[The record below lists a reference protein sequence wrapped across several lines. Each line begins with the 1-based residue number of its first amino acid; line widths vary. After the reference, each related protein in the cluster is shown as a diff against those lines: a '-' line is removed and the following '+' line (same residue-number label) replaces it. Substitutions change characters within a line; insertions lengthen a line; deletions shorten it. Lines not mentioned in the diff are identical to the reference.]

1 MTQTNNITL
10 GHDEPVLEDIP
21 SIDVCSSASLIK
33 ADPLPN
39 EGVFK
44 LLGYLI
50 LTLAVS
56 LSAFQIWQGI
66 TSTISATYFR
76 PVHLSWVLVLIF
88 LNYPLISDRYNKGYL
103 PGRVLDLALCGLALF
118 AAYRMSIFD
127 YNDIDHL
134 LYGLK
139 MPDLLAGSA
148 LLLLLMEGC
157 RRTVGWVMVLISAL
171 FLSYSAFGDILPSA
185 IATKGYSLQELIQF
199 QIYSA
204 NGVFGSALGIAATT
218 VFIFVLFGAFLEV
231 TGAGKFFIDL
241 SFSIAG
247 KYRGGPAKAAVLASA
262 GLGSISGSAIANT
275 VTTGSVTIPMMKQ
288 LGYKPEQAAGI
299 EAAAS
304 TGGQIMPP
312 IMGAGAFVMAQFTG
326 VPYSEIMLASIAPA
340 ILYFFCTLLY
350 VHLMACKL
358 NLKAVSRTEAVI
370 SVMKHGA
377 HYLIPLGLIT
387 ALLMMA
393 YSPLLVG
400 VAGCGAILVTAALR
414 KHSRIGLSQF
424 IQGMKNG
431 ALMALPISVA
441 CGAAGI
447 IVGVVGQTGIGL
459 QFTQFVM
466 EFSGGYM
473 LVALGLISI
482 VALIL
487 GMGLPVTAAY
497 IVLAVM
503 AVPMLGDFGLP
514 LLTAHLIIFW
524 LSQTS
529 NVTPPIALAAFAAAG
544 VAKANP
550 MKSSVEAFKL
560 AGGLFIIPIMMAYTD
575 LINPEASVLE
585 FGFAIAQTAAIIL
598 ALAISI
604 EGYLLRPLSKMER
617 IIAFMMAPLILF
629 NFFGVGFVGI
639 LVICGLILMQWKSR
653 ELAEGT

>member
-1 MTQTNNITL
+1 MDIMTDKNQ
-10 GHDEPVLEDIP
+10 PDIEH
-21 SIDVCSSASLIK
+21 
-33 ADPLPN
+33 LPHERTVN
-39 EGVFK
+39 LF
-44 LLGYLI
+44 GYLI
-50 LTLAVS
+50 LGIAVA
-56 LSAFQIWQGI
+56 LSVFQIWQGI
-66 TSTISATYFR
+66 SSTISATYFR
-76 PVHLSWVLVLIF
+76 PIHLCWVLILIF
-88 LNYPLISDRYNKGYL
+88 LHYPLITNRKSHLYL
-103 PGRVLDLALCGLALF
+103 VGRVIDLALCGLIVF

-127 YNDIDHL
+127 YNDINHL
-134 LYGLK
+134 FYGLQL
-139 MPDLLAGSA
+139 PDMIAGCS

-157 RRTVGWVMVLISAL
+157 RRTVGWVMVLIAVL
-171 FLSYSAFGDILPSA
+171 FLSYSAFGDLLPSGFA
-185 IATKGYSLQELIQF
+185 IKSYSLQELIQF
-199 QIYSA
+199 QIFSA
-204 NGVFGSALGIAATT
+204 NGIFGSALGIAATT

-241 SFSIAG
+241 AFSIAG

-275 VTTGSVTIPMMKQ
+275 VTTGSITIPMMKK

-358 NLKAVSRTEAVI
+358 DLKAVSRTEAVM
-370 SVMKHGA
+370 SVLKDGA
-377 HYLIPLGLIT
+377 HHLMPLALIT
-387 ALLMMA
+387 TLLMMA

-400 VAGCGAILVTAALR
+400 VAGCAAILATAALR
-414 KHSRIGLSQF
+414 KHSRIGLKKF
-424 IQGMKNG
+424 IEGMKSG
-431 ALMALPISVA
+431 ALMALPISAA

-466 EFSGGYM
+466 DFSGGYM
-473 LVALGLISI
+473 LIALGLISL
-482 VALIL
+482 VALVL

-503 AVPMLGDFGLP
+503 AVPMLSDFGLP
-514 LLTAHLIIFW
+514 LLTAHLIVFW

-529 NVTPPIALAAFAAAG
+529 NVTPPIALAAFAGAG
-544 VAKANP
+544 VANANP
-550 MKSSVEAFKL
+550 MKSSIEAFKL

-575 LINPEASVLE
+575 LVNSDAGVVDLTFSIIQTLTIIM
-585 FGFAIAQTAAIIL
+585 AIAVA
-598 ALAISI
+598 I
-604 EGYLLRPLSKMER
+604 EGYLLRPLTGIER
-617 IIAFMMAPLILF
+617 LLAFFTIPLIML
-629 NFFGVGFVGI
+629 NPFGVGFLGI
-639 LVICGLILMQWKSR
+639 VIMLGLILVQWR
-653 ELAEGT
+653 GQAQTN

>member
-1 MTQTNNITL
+1 MST
-10 GHDEPVLEDIP
+10 
-21 SIDVCSSASLIK
+21 S
-33 ADPLPN
+33 ADPHQASSQTYRH
-39 EGVFK
+39 EK
-44 LLGYLI
+44 TISILGYLI
-50 LTLAVS
+50 LIGAVS
-56 LSAFQIWQGI
+56 LSVFQVWQGI
-66 TSTISATYFR
+66 SSTISATYFR
-76 PVHLSWVLVLIF
+76 PIHLCWILVLIF
-88 LNYPLISDRYNKGYL
+88 LHYPLVTNQNSPFYIM
-103 PGRVLDLALCGLALF
+103 GRIFDLVLCGLAVF
-118 AAYRMSIFD
+118 AGYRMFLFD
-127 YNDIDHL
+127 YNDINHL
-134 LYGLK
+134 FYGLQQ
-139 MPDLLAGSA
+139 PDLIAGFSIIV
-148 LLLLLMEGC
+148 LLMEGC
-157 RRTVGWVMVLISAL
+157 RRTVGWVMVLIAAL
-171 FLSYSAFGDILPSA
+171 FLSYSAFGHLLPGDLA
-185 IATKGYSLQELIQF
+185 VKAYSWQELIQF
-199 QIYSA
+199 QVFSA

-241 SFSIAG
+241 AFSIAG

-275 VTTGSVTIPMMKQ
+275 VTTGSITIPMMKK
-288 LGYKPEQAAGI
+288 LGYKAEQAAGI

-326 VPYSEIMLASIAPA
+326 VPYSEIMIASIAPA

-370 SVMKHGA
+370 SVMKDGA
-377 HYLIPLGLIT
+377 HHLIPLALIT

-400 VAGCGAILVTAALR
+400 VSGCAAILLTAALR
-414 KHSRIGLSQF
+414 KHSRIGLKKF
-424 IQGMKNG
+424 IEGMKNG
-431 ALMALPISVA
+431 ALMALPISAA

-466 EFSGGYM
+466 DFSGGQM
-473 LVALGLISI
+473 LIALGLISV

-514 LLTAHLIIFW
+514 LLTAHLIVFW

-575 LINPEASVLE
+575 LVTPGVSVAAL
-585 FGFAIAQTAAIIL
+585 GFAIAQTIAIII
-598 ALAISI
+598 AVAISI
-604 EGYLLRPLSKMER
+604 EGYLLRPLLIYER
-617 IIAFMMAPLILF
+617 FIALLMVPLILVDPF
-629 NFFGVGFVGI
+629 QIGFIGI
-639 LVICGLILMQWKSR
+639 LVILGLTLNQWRSQKIS
-653 ELAEGT
+653 A

>member
-1 MTQTNNITL
+1 MDIMTDKNQ
-10 GHDEPVLEDIP
+10 PDIEH
-21 SIDVCSSASLIK
+21 
-33 ADPLPN
+33 LPHERTVN
-39 EGVFK
+39 AF
-44 LLGYLI
+44 GYLI
-50 LTLAVS
+50 LGIAVA
-56 LSAFQIWQGI
+56 LSVFQIWQGI
-66 TSTISATYFR
+66 SSTISATYFR
-76 PVHLSWVLVLIF
+76 PIHLCWVLILIF
-88 LNYPLISDRYNKGYL
+88 LHYPLITNRKSHLYL
-103 PGRVLDLALCGLALF
+103 VGRVVDLALCGLIVF

-127 YNDIDHL
+127 YNDINHL
-134 LYGLK
+134 FYGLQL
-139 MPDLLAGSA
+139 PDMIAGCS

-157 RRTVGWVMVLISAL
+157 RRTVGWVMVLIAVL
-171 FLSYSAFGDILPSA
+171 FLSYSAFGDLLPSGFA
-185 IATKGYSLQELIQF
+185 IKSYSLQEQIQF
-199 QIYSA
+199 QIFSA

-241 SFSIAG
+241 AFSIAG

-275 VTTGSVTIPMMKQ
+275 VTTGSITIPMMKK

-370 SVMKHGA
+370 SVMKDGA
-377 HYLIPLGLIT
+377 HHLIPLALIT
-387 ALLMMA
+387 TLLMMA

-400 VAGCGAILVTAALR
+400 VAGCAAILMTAALR
-414 KHSRIGLSQF
+414 KHSRIGVKKF
-424 IQGMKNG
+424 IEGMKSG
-431 ALMALPISVA
+431 ALMALPISAA

-466 EFSGGYM
+466 DFSGGYM
-473 LVALGLISI
+473 LIALGLISL
-482 VALIL
+482 VALVL

-503 AVPMLGDFGLP
+503 AVPMLSDFGLP
-514 LLTAHLIIFW
+514 LLTAHLIVFW

-529 NVTPPIALAAFAAAG
+529 NVTPPIALAAFAGAG
-544 VAKANP
+544 VANANP

-575 LINPEASVLE
+575 LVDSDA
-585 FGFAIAQTAAIIL
+585 GFVDLTFSIIQTLTIIMAIAVA
-598 ALAISI
+598 I
-604 EGYLLRPLSKMER
+604 EGYLLRPLTGIER
-617 IIAFMMAPLILF
+617 LLAFFTIPLIML
-629 NFFGVGFVGI
+629 NPFGVGFLGI
-639 LVICGLILMQWKSR
+639 VIMLGLILVQWKGRGRIRQS
-653 ELAEGT
+653 

>member
-1 MTQTNNITL
+1 MAPQSELSAVDDPILKGTQAR
-10 GHDEPVLEDIP
+10 V
-21 SIDVCSSASLIK
+21 IK
-33 ADPLPN
+33 Y
-39 EGVFK
+39 F
-44 LLGYLI
+44 GYAI
-50 LTLAVS
+50 LMLAVA

-66 TSTISATYFR
+66 TSSLSATYFR
-76 PVHLSWVLVLIF
+76 PVHLCWVLVLIF
-88 LNYPLISDRYNKGYL
+88 LHYPLIKNRESKLYL
-103 PGRVLDLALCGLALF
+103 PGRVFDLALCGLALF
-118 AAYRMSIFD
+118 AAYRLSIFD

-134 LYGLK
+134 LYGLG
-139 MPDLLAGSA
+139 MPDLAAGGV

-157 RRTVGWVMVLISAL
+157 RRTVGWVMVFIAAI
-171 FLSYSAFGDILPSA
+171 FLSYSAFGDLLPSGL
-185 IATKGYSLQELIQF
+185 ATKSYSLQELIQF

-241 SFSIAG
+241 AFSIAG
-247 KYRGGPAKAAVLASA
+247 QYRGGPAKAAVLASA

-326 VPYSEIMLASIAPA
+326 VPYSEIMLVSIAPA

-358 NLKAVSRTEAVI
+358 NLKAASRSEAVI
-370 SVMKHGA
+370 SVMKQGA
-377 HYLIPLGLIT
+377 HHLIPLALIT
-387 ALLMMA
+387 TLLMMA

-400 VAGCGAILVTAALR
+400 VAGCAAILVTAALR
-414 KHSRIGLSQF
+414 QHSRIGLTKF
-424 IQGMKNG
+424 IAGMKSG
-431 ALMALPISVA
+431 ALMALPISAA

-466 EFSGGYM
+466 AFSGGYM

-482 VALIL
+482 VALVL

-514 LLTAHLIIFW
+514 LLTAHLIVFW

-529 NVTPPIALAAFAAAG
+529 NVTPPIALAAFAGAG
-544 VAKANP
+544 VANANP

-575 LINPEASVLE
+575 LLNPDAGVMAFAFSVVQTLAIIV
-585 FGFAIAQTAAIIL
+585 AIAIT
-598 ALAISI
+598 I
-604 EGYLLRPLSKMER
+604 EGYLLRVMSKFER
-617 IIAFMMAPLILF
+617 ISALITVPMLLF
-629 NFFGVGFVGI
+629 NPFDAGFVGI
-639 LVICGLILMQWKSR
+639 LIILGLIVIQWKQRDS
-653 ELAEGT
+653 

>member
-1 MTQTNNITL
+1 MTQTNNTKL
-10 GHDEPVLEDIP
+10 GHDEPVLEDTKANH
-21 SIDVCSSASLIK
+21 SSVTIDTSLPYEPTLK
-33 ADPLPN
+33 
-39 EGVFK
+39 VF
-44 LLGYLI
+44 GYVI
-50 LTLAVS
+50 LAIAVA

-88 LNYPLISDRYNKGYL
+88 LHYPLVNNRYSKLYL
-103 PGRVLDLALCGLALF
+103 LGRVFDLALCGLALF
-118 AAYRMSIFD
+118 GAYRMSIFD

-139 MPDLLAGSA
+139 MPDLVAGCA
-148 LLLLLMEGC
+148 LLVLLMEGC
-157 RRTVGWVMVLISAL
+157 RRTVGWVMVLIAAL
-171 FLSYSAFGDILPSA
+171 FLSYSAFGDMLPSA
-185 IATKGYSLQELIQF
+185 IATKAYSLQELIQF

-275 VTTGSVTIPMMKQ
+275 VTTGSVTIPMMKK

-358 NLKAVSRTEAVI
+358 NLQAVSRTEAVI

-377 HYLIPLGLIT
+377 HHLIPLGLIT

-400 VAGCGAILVTAALR
+400 VAGCAAILVTAALR
-414 KHSRIGLSQF
+414 KHSRIGLTKF

-482 VALIL
+482 VALVL

-575 LINPEASVLE
+575 LVSPEASALE

-604 EGYLLRPLSKMER
+604 EGYLLRPLSNMER
-617 IIAFMMAPLILF
+617 IVALMMAPLILF
-629 NFFGVGFVGI
+629 NPFGAGFVGI
-639 LVICGLILMQWKSR
+639 LVILGLIIVQWKSR
-653 ELAEGT
+653 ELVEGT